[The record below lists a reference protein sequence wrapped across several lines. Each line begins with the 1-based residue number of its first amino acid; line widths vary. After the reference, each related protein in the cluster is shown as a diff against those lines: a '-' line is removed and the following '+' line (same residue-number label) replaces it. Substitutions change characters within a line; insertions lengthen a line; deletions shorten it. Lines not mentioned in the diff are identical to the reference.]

1 MVGFLIKEIIKWK
14 KTITKAKVRQLEKGK
29 EKMEFIMGRKIRILK
44 DRIVKKMEVRK
55 IILIMV

>member
-1 MVGFLIKEIIKWK
+1 MGFLIKEIIKCK